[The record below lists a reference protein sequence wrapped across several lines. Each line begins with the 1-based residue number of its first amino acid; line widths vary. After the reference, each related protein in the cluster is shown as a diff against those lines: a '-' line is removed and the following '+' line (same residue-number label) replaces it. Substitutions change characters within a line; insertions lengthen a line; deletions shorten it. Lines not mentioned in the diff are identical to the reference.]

1 MLNLKPDKSNN
12 AIIISKND
20 EINSKIVFKNSI
32 CGKLIMKG
40 KIDIRYNW
48 NLFISKEPM
57 ASWRSEKQFP

>member
-32 CGKLIMKG
+32 CGKFLRKAKLI
-40 KIDIRYNW
+40 
-48 NLFISKEPM
+48 
-57 ASWRSEKQFP
+57 

>member
-40 KIDIRYNW
+40 KIDIRYN
-48 NLFISKEPM
+48 
-57 ASWRSEKQFP
+57 